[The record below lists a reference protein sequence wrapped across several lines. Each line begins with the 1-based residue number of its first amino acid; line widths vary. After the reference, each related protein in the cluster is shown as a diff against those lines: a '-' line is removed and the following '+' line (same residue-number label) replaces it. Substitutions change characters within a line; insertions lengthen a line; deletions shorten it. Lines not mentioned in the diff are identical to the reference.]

1 MGSGNAWTQDELRDL
16 HRLWPDYTAPEVAAL
31 IPRHSVQSCRNKAR
45 ALGLERSGARRLG
58 GAPWTPD
65 EDATVREFFGAE
77 GAVGVARR
85 LPGRSASA
93 VSNRAHRLGLES
105 EHFRRWTP
113 EEDAVIVEHYEEMGA
128 GAMCAAGMLP
138 GRTATKVMNRACA
151 LGVRRRKA
159 PTRWTPDED
168 KAIRAAIPLMLAE
181 EPRMRPV
188 RLTRLANALDRD
200 ERQVAARMRHWL
212 KEAA

>member
-1 MGSGNAWTQDELRDL
+1 MGSGNAWTQGELRDL
-16 HRLWPDYTAPEVAAL
+16 RRLWPDHTAPEVAAL
-31 IPRHSVQSCRNKAR
+31 IPRRSAQSCRNKAR
-45 ALGLERSGARRLG
+45 ALGLERSGACRGKGVLWS
-58 GAPWTPD
+58 AE

-77 GAVGVARR
+77 GASGVARR

-105 EHFRRWTP
+105 GHFRRWTP
-113 EEDAVIVEHYEEMGA
+113 EEDALIVEHYEAMGA

-138 GRTATKVMNRACA
+138 GRDATKVMNRACA
-151 LGVRRRKA
+151 LGVHRRKA
-159 PTRWTPDED
+159 PTLWTPDED
-168 KAIRAAIPLMLAE
+168 RAIRAAIPLMLAE

-200 ERQVAARMRHWL
+200 ERHVAARMLRWL

>member
-1 MGSGNAWTQDELRDL
+1 MNDNAWTQDELLVLR
-16 HRLWPDYTAPEVAAL
+16 RLWKDHGPSEIARL
-31 IPRHSVQSCRNKAR
+31 IPRHPAHSVRNKAR
-45 ALGLERSGARRLG
+45 ALGLGHGGGRRG
-58 GAPWTPD
+58 KGKTWTAD

-93 VSNRAHRLGLES
+93 VSNHARRLGLES

-113 EEDAVIVEHYEEMGA
+113 EEDALIVEHYEEMGA

-138 GRTATKVMNRACA
+138 GRDATKVMNRACA

-200 ERQVAARMRHWL
+200 ERHVAARMLRWL